1 MTNVVALR
9 RDPDFRRYLAARVI
23 SVAGS
28 RVTLVAMPILV
39 YQITGSAA
47 WSAAMAA
54 AETLPYLLFGLFA
67 GVLADRLDRR
77 WLMVAADLLNATLLV
92 SIPVTWA
99 LGGLTVEHVVVAGFL
114 SQTLFVVFDAA
125 NFGALPTLVGK
136 DRTTSAY
143 ATVSGMTT
151 VVEMVVP
158 PLATLAVTLLSPAPM
173 LTVDVLSYAVSAL
186 LLRAIVRPLSAPD
199 RAGRPR
205 SLADIRTDVRGGLA
219 FLWRHPTVRTLTL
232 VGATHSA
239 AGGAW
244 VAMLLPWAD
253 RSLGV
258 PPSGDPRLAVLTS
271 CWGVGALLAAKLVP
285 VLSRRL
291 GPARLALRALPA
303 SLLCGLLVVFSS
315 HWLLGAVAAVA
326 WGTAYTTVVINAIT
340 FRQQVTPDELQGRVN
355 TTARMLSYGLGQPL
369 GATLAGVVA
378 VAASPSAGLAAAVGV
393 LAVGVVLAWCS
404 PLRAEARPEPAYSTV
419 S

>member
-28 RVTLVAMPILV
+28 RVTLVALPILV
-39 YQITGSAA
+39 YQLTGSAA

-77 WLMVAADLLNATLLV
+77 GLMVAADLLNAALLV

-173 LTVDVLSYAVSAL
+173 LTVDVLSYAISAL

-205 SLADIRTDVRGGLA
+205 SLADIRTDVRGGLT

-285 VLSRRL
+285 TLSRRL

-404 PLRAEARPEPAYSTV
+404 PLRAEARPERIYSTV

>member
-28 RVTLVAMPILV
+28 RVTLVALPILV
-39 YQITGSAA
+39 YQLTGSAA

-77 WLMVAADLLNATLLV
+77 GLMVAADLLNAALLV

-173 LTVDVLSYAVSAL
+173 LTVDVLSYAISAL

-205 SLADIRTDVRGGLA
+205 SLADIRTDVRGGLT

-404 PLRAEARPEPAYSTV
+404 PLRAETRPERVYSTV

>member
-258 PPSGDPRLAVLTS
+258 PPSGDPGWP
-271 CWGVGALLAAKLVP
+271 C
-285 VLSRRL
+285 
-291 GPARLALRALPA
+291 
-303 SLLCGLLVVFSS
+303 
-315 HWLLGAVAAVA
+315 
-326 WGTAYTTVVINAIT
+326 
-340 FRQQVTPDELQGRVN
+340 
-355 TTARMLSYGLGQPL
+355 
-369 GATLAGVVA
+369 
-378 VAASPSAGLAAAVGV
+378 
-393 LAVGVVLAWCS
+393 
-404 PLRAEARPEPAYSTV
+404 
-419 S
+419 

>member
-1 MTNVVALR
+1 M
-9 RDPDFRRYLAARVI
+9 
-23 SVAGS
+23 
-28 RVTLVAMPILV
+28 
-39 YQITGSAA
+39 
-47 WSAAMAA
+47 
-54 AETLPYLLFGLFA
+54 
-67 GVLADRLDRR
+67 
-77 WLMVAADLLNATLLV
+77 
-92 SIPVTWA
+92 
-99 LGGLTVEHVVVAGFL
+99 
-114 SQTLFVVFDAA
+114 
-125 NFGALPTLVGK
+125 
-136 DRTTSAY
+136 
-143 ATVSGMTT
+143 
-151 VVEMVVP
+151 
-158 PLATLAVTLLSPAPM
+158 
-173 LTVDVLSYAVSAL
+173 
-186 LLRAIVRPLSAPD
+186 
-199 RAGRPR
+199 
-205 SLADIRTDVRGGLA
+205 
-219 FLWRHPTVRTLTL
+219 
-232 VGATHSA
+232 
-239 AGGAW
+239 
-244 VAMLLPWAD
+244 
-253 RSLGV
+253 
-258 PPSGDPRLAVLTS
+258 LTS

>member
-9 RDPDFRRYLAARVI
+9 RDPDFRRYLAARVV

-28 RVTLVAMPILV
+28 LVTVVALPILV
-39 YQITGSAA
+39 YRLTGSAA
-47 WSAAMAA
+47 WTAAVAA
-54 AETLPYLLFGLFA
+54 AEALPYLLFGLLA
-67 GVLADRLDRR
+67 GALADRLDRR
-77 WLMVAADLLNATLLV
+77 ALMVAVDLLNALLLASV
-92 SIPVTWA
+92 PIAWA
-99 LGGLTVEHVVVAGFL
+99 LDGLSAVHVVAVGFL
-114 SQTLFVVFDAA
+114 SQTLFVVFDSA

-143 ATVSGMTT
+143 STVFGVTT

-158 PLATLAVTLLSPAPM
+158 PLATLAVTLFSPAPM
-173 LTVDVLSYAVSAL
+173 LALDALSYGISAL
-186 LLRAIVRPLSAPD
+186 LIRAIVRPLSAPD

-205 SLADIRTDVRGGLA
+205 SMADIKADVRAGLG
-219 FLWRHPTVRTLTL
+219 FLWRQPTVRTLTL

-244 VAMLLPWAD
+244 VAMVVPWAD

-258 PPSGDPRLAVLTS
+258 PPSGDARLAVLMS
-271 CWGVGALLAAKLVP
+271 CWGVGGLIAAKLVP

-303 SLLCGLLVVFSS
+303 SLLSGLAVVFSS
-315 HWLLGAVAAVA
+315 HWLLGALAAIA

-340 FRQQVTPDELQGRVN
+340 FRQQVTPVELQGRVN
-355 TTARMLSYGLGQPL
+355 TTARMLSWGLGQPL
-369 GATLAGVVA
+369 GATLAGAVA
-378 VAASPSAGLAAAVGV
+378 VAASPSAGLAAVVGV
-393 LAVGVVLAWCS
+393 LAIGVVLAWCS
-404 PLRAEARPEPAYSTV
+404 PLRTEAKPEPVYSTV